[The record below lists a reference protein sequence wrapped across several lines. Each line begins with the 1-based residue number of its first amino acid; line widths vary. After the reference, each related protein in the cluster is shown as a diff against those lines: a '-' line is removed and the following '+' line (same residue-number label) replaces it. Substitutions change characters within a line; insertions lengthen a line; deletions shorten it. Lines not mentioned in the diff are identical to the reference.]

1 MSDEEASKK
10 LLELATAVLEF
21 DGSRYGITSS
31 THGRTEQLRHRMC
44 RLAAAVLR
52 PPATPGGMVVVQM
65 DSASLRRAQARQHA
79 QQERQHA
86 RQQAQQAKE
95 IGVDHP
101 DDPECFEDVFGY
113 TPGDQ

>member
-1 MSDEEASKK
+1 MPDEETSKK
-10 LLELATAVLEF
+10 LRELAEAVLEF

-31 THGRTEQLRHRMC
+31 THGRTEQLRRRMC

-52 PPATPGGMVVVQM
+52 PPATPGGMVVQM
-65 DSASLRRAQARQHA
+65 DPASMRRAQAR
-79 QQERQHA
+79 RD
-86 RQQAQQAKE
+86 AQQAKE
-95 IGVDHP
+95 VGVDHP